1 MSAIKIKNLSKSF
14 EDFSLNIKEL
24 DIKEGYVTGFI
35 GPNGS
40 GKTTT
45 IKLIM
50 NMLKKDNGTIE
61 ILGKEYKECDLYIK
75 EQIGYVGDYS
85 V

>member
-1 MSAIKIKNLSKSF
+1 MNAIEIRNLKKNLDTF
-14 EDFSLNIKEL
+14 NLCIDNL
-24 DIKEGYVTGFI
+24 DIKKGYITGFI

-50 NMLKKDNGTIE
+50 NMIFKDSGSIK
-61 ILGKEYKECDLYIK
+61 IFGKEYKKMI
-75 EQIGYVGDYS
+75 
-85 V
+85 

>member
-35 GPNGS
+35 GC
-40 GKTTT
+40 
-45 IKLIM
+45 L
-50 NMLKKDNGTIE
+50 
-61 ILGKEYKECDLYIK
+61 LYTSRC
-75 EQIGYVGDYS
+75 V
-85 V
+85 